1 MNNALLVPLLCL
13 AACSPPDATQTAL
26 TATARALAALDANLT
41 PLYEEASHTA
51 LDESSTREEY
61 DARMSSWN
69 GLEESM
75 RIARVSLLSSQD
87 ALDVWKESAGA
98 ESTFWTVLPGLLS
111 ALRELGERL
120 ETVGVPIPSEVTDAL
135 RLLEGLE
142 RSDG

>member
-41 PLYEEASHTA
+41 PLYEEAAHAA
-51 LDESSTREEY
+51 LDESSSREEY

-87 ALDVWKESAGA
+87 ALDVWRESAGA